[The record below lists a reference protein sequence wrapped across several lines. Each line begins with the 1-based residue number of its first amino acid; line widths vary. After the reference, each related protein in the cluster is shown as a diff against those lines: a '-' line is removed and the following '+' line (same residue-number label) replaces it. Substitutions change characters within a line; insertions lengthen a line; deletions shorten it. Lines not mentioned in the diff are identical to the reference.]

1 MKILTTLT
9 AALAIWTTVAGGAT
23 AQNCD
28 SKGSNWQG
36 RIDIG
41 STIYGFELRR
51 LTCATDSMWN
61 YYVWTTSTRWEGT
74 ATVDKAGTNLSVVTV
89 TGGLAGCS
97 LSGTWYPRDVIN
109 ARPYRG
115 NGSANCGG
123 GGSWSA
129 NIR

>member
-1 MKILTTLT
+1 MKLLTALTT
-9 AALAIWTTVAGGAT
+9 ALAFWITLSGGAA

-28 SKGSNWQG
+28 DRGSNWQG

-51 LTCATDSMWN
+51 LTCAADSMWN
-61 YYVWTTSTRWEGT
+61 YYVWTTTARWEGT
-74 ATVDKAGTNLSVVTV
+74 ATVGMTGRSLSVVTA

-97 LSGTWYPRDVIN
+97 LSGTWYPRDVTN
-109 ARPYRG
+109 GLPYRG
-115 NGSANCGG
+115 NGSASCGG
-123 GGSWSA
+123 GGTWSA